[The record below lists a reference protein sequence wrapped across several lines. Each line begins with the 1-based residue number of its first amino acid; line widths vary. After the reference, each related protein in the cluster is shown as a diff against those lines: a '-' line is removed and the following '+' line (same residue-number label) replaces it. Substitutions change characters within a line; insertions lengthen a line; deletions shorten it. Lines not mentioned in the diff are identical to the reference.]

1 MKRLSVDRARRLRVS
16 QTDAGQLLW
25 HHLRNRRLQGWKFR
39 RQNEIGLYVV
49 DFVCP
54 DAGLIVELDG
64 GQHGDQLIYDEAR
77 TKKLGEQGYRVLR
90 FWNNDVL
97 KNVQGV
103 LEVIQEALARPAPH
117 HRKGGNAPTLSPKGR
132 GSSVDGD
139 LRVSTNINPRLT
151 QVFRFV
157 RCSYANGVAEL
168 VYAFDHGEELIERVR
183 FPHAP
188 ALPSSHQA
196 AFDQA
201 LKLLHL
207 IAGVSY
213 YKAGVPPRID
223 VADGPLD
230 DATANLLDELYLH
243 GLAEFAYRNGLDLRG
258 RINFPRLGAGSEKAS
273 SRGGSTQPEA
283 KALGLP
289 HRTLVP
295 IGGGKDSLVAV
306 EAIKSI
312 GGEATAVWVGNSP
325 LIAACAERTGLPTL
339 NIQRELAPGLFELNR
354 LGAWN
359 GHIPVTAV
367 NSAILAVAAIL
378 YGFDSIA
385 FANERSASAATLEYE
400 GQQVN
405 HQWSKGYAFERLLGD
420 WLHQHVASDLDY
432 FSLLRPFSELA
443 VTRAFAKLTPYF
455 DVFSSCNRNFKIL
468 GPKPADRWCGQCPKC
483 HFVFLAL
490 APFLPKPRLLSIFGR
505 NLLDDE
511 NLAPGFDALLE
522 YQDHKPFE
530 CVGEGAEARAAMYA
544 LSQRSE
550 WQEDALVAR
559 FIREILSQL
568 DVKELALEPWLQPS
582 TEQRIA
588 KRVLPA
594 LAFFA

>member
-1 MKRLSVDRARRLRVS
+1 V
-16 QTDAGQLLW
+16 T
-25 HHLRNRRLQGWKFR
+25 
-39 RQNEIGLYVV
+39 I
-49 DFVCP
+49 
-54 DAGLIVELDG
+54 
-64 GQHGDQLIYDEAR
+64 
-77 TKKLGEQGYRVLR
+77 
-90 FWNNDVL
+90 
-97 KNVQGV
+97 
-103 LEVIQEALARPAPH
+103 
-117 HRKGGNAPTLSPKGR
+117 
-132 GSSVDGD
+132 
-139 LRVSTNINPRLT
+139 NINPRLT

-157 RCSYANGVAEL
+157 RCSYADGVAEL

-188 ALPSSHQA
+188 AIPASHQA
-196 AFDQA
+196 AFDQV

-213 YKAGVPPRID
+213 YKAGVPPRIE
-223 VADGPLD
+223 VVDGPLD
-230 DATANLLDELYLH
+230 DSTAGLLDELYLH

-258 RINFPRLGAGSEKAS
+258 RINFPRGSAK
-273 SRGGSTQPEA
+273 QPEA

-312 GGEATAVWVGNSP
+312 GGDATAVWVGNSP
-325 LIAACAERTGLPTL
+325 LIAACAERTGLPML

-367 NSAILAVAAIL
+367 NSAILSLAAIL

-385 FANERSASAATLEYE
+385 FANERSASAATLEYD

-405 HQWSKGYAFERLLGD
+405 HQWSKGYAFEQLLGE
-420 WLHQHVASDLDY
+420 WLQRHVAADLAY

-490 APFLPKPRLLSIFGR
+490 APFLAKPRLLSIFGR

-530 CVGEGAEARAAMYA
+530 CVGEGAEARAAMLA

-559 FIREILSQL
+559 FIREILPQL
-568 DVKELALEPWLQPS
+568 DAKELALEPWLQPS
-582 TEQRIA
+582 VEQRIPG
-588 KRVLPA
+588 RLLPA
-594 LAFFA
+594 LAFFE

>member
-1 MKRLSVDRARRLRVS
+1 V
-16 QTDAGQLLW
+16 T
-25 HHLRNRRLQGWKFR
+25 
-39 RQNEIGLYVV
+39 
-49 DFVCP
+49 
-54 DAGLIVELDG
+54 
-64 GQHGDQLIYDEAR
+64 
-77 TKKLGEQGYRVLR
+77 
-90 FWNNDVL
+90 
-97 KNVQGV
+97 
-103 LEVIQEALARPAPH
+103 
-117 HRKGGNAPTLSPKGR
+117 
-132 GSSVDGD
+132 
-139 LRVSTNINPRLT
+139 TNINPRLT

-157 RCSYANGVAEL
+157 RCSYADGVAEL

-188 ALPSSHQA
+188 AIPASHQA
-196 AFDQA
+196 AFDQV

-213 YKAGVPPRID
+213 YKAGVPPRIE
-223 VADGPLD
+223 VVDGPPD
-230 DATANLLDELYLH
+230 DSTAGLLDELYLH

-258 RINFPRLGAGSEKAS
+258 RINFPRGGAK
-273 SRGGSTQPEA
+273 QPEA

-312 GGEATAVWVGNSP
+312 GGDATAVWVGNSP
-325 LIAACAERTGLPTL
+325 LIAACAERTGLPML

-367 NSAILAVAAIL
+367 NSAILSLAAIL

-385 FANERSASAATLEYE
+385 FANERSASAATLEYD

-405 HQWSKGYAFERLLGD
+405 HQWSKGYAFEQLLGE
-420 WLHQHVASDLDY
+420 WLQRHVAADLAY

-490 APFLPKPRLLSIFGR
+490 APFLAKPRLLSIFGR

-530 CVGEGAEARAAMYA
+530 CVGEGAEARAAMLA

-559 FIREILSQL
+559 FIREILPQL
-568 DVKELALEPWLQPS
+568 DAKELALEPWLQPS
-582 TEQRIA
+582 AEQRIPG
-588 KRVLPA
+588 RLLPA
-594 LAFFA
+594 LAFFE